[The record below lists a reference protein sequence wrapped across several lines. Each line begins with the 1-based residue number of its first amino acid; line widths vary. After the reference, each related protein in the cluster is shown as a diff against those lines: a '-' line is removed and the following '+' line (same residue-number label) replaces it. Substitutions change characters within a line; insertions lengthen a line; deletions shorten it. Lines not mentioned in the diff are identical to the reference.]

1 MVSSFGSEYHK
12 EGSLR
17 ANAYGH
23 HIISGSSFDTSS
35 FGSNNQASAGMTAE
49 LLEDMSIID
58 DLYNEYGD
66 ASEPDEIGK
75 ENHKRD
81 ELETP
86 CIHPFAH
93 ALSWVFSLANESR
106 HRERELLLYDMYQSE
121 AQYIMDLVIAR
132 DAYLNPLRKQIP
144 AQTSHGLLSGRI
156 VCTDHELR
164 LLFSNIEQLLELH
177 QDYLAKLESRCVFT
191 AYNNMFMT
199 PFTK

>member
-66 ASEPDEIGK
+66 TSEPDEIGK
-75 ENHKRD
+75 EKTMKI
-81 ELETP
+81 EL
-86 CIHPFAH
+86 
-93 ALSWVFSLANESR
+93 
-106 HRERELLLYDMYQSE
+106 
-121 AQYIMDLVIAR
+121 
-132 DAYLNPLRKQIP
+132 
-144 AQTSHGLLSGRI
+144 
-156 VCTDHELR
+156 
-164 LLFSNIEQLLELH
+164 
-177 QDYLAKLESRCVFT
+177 
-191 AYNNMFMT
+191 
-199 PFTK
+199 